1 MDNDSIYPNDG
12 ANFFSNNEAVE
23 EAVNQEIADV
33 HAQFPLLKAHIDY
46 LDERIAFYSSIDSIA
61 INLDRDAEEHRR
73 QVAVNKLMK
82 GELLALRGD
91 VETRVEAAKK
101 KR

>member
-1 MDNDSIYPNDG
+1 MDNVYPNDG
-12 ANFFSNNEAVE
+12 ANFFSNNDAVE
-23 EAVNQEIADV
+23 EAINQERADV
-33 HAQFPLLKAHIDY
+33 YEQFPLLNAHIAY

-61 INLDRDAEEHRR
+61 VDLDKDAEGHRR

-82 GELLALRGD
+82 GELVALRGD
-91 VETRVEAAKK
+91 IETRVHAAKQ

>member
-23 EAVNQEIADV
+23 EAINQEIADV
-33 HAQFPLLKAHIDY
+33 YSQFPLLKAHMTY
-46 LDERIAFYSSIDSIA
+46 LDEKIAYYSSIDSIA
-61 INLDRDAEEHRR
+61 IDLDKDAEGHRR

-91 VETRVEAAKK
+91 IETRVEAAKK